1 MRITATI
8 ITLTAGAL
16 TASASVVPFTED
28 FESGANNWVAG
39 SFAPLTWNATGALDG
54 SAYVTGT
61 TDLNT
66 AGPFGIALLRGQDDQ
81 DSSGDAFVGNYLASG
96 ITTVSFDIRHNAGI
110 DLDIS
115 LRVAGSGNFPA
126 FAVQTGGL
134 VASGQWT
141 TLTFDLSFA
150 NPLVTIEGPPSQA
163 AFDAVMQQVGNLQVS
178 TFRPDGLI
186 TPLLVDVDLDN
197 VTIVPSPGGMAILG
211 LGLLGVARRRRG

>member
-1 MRITATI
+1 MQFVPMF
-8 ITLTAGAL
+8 ITLAAAPL

-28 FESGANNWVAG
+28 FETGSSNWVAG
-39 SFAPLTWNATGALDG
+39 SFAPLAWNATGGLDG
-54 SAYVTGT
+54 SAYVTST

-66 AGPFGIALLRGQDDQ
+66 AGPFGLALLRGQDDQ
-81 DSSGDAFVGNYLASG
+81 DSSNDAFVGNYLTSG

-134 VASGQWT
+134 VASGQWM
-141 TLTFDLSFA
+141 TLTFDLSFS

-163 AFDAVMQQVGNLQVS
+163 AFDAVMQQVGNLQVA
-178 TFRPDGLI
+178 TFRPDGLM

-197 VTIVPSPGGMAILG
+197 FTIVPSPGGMAILG